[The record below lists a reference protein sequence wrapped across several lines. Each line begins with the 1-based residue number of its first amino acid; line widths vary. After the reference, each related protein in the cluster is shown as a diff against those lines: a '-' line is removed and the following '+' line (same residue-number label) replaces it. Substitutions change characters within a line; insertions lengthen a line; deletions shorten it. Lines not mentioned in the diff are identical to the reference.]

1 MMTSVNRALRLVGS
15 RKAPTPLEMASRP
28 VSDAPPLAKAR
39 RMTMKV
45 APYSHPDPVWPK
57 LMIGLDGVPAGM
69 AWACRLPM
77 ASRKYPATTTN
88 PRLKMKK

>member
-1 MMTSVNRALRLVGS
+1 
-15 RKAPTPLEMASRP
+15 
-28 VSDAPPLAKAR
+28 
-39 RMTMKV
+39 
-45 APYSHPDPVWPK
+45 
-57 LMIGLDGVPAGM
+57 MIGLDGVPAGM